1 MTDKTINTVENHNG
15 QRGNSSIL
23 ARRIIVLC
31 LSLVFTISVVFTAV
45 NLLNIANITNRNLK
59 STAELTMRYL
69 NLDISAAIL
78 PALDLT
84 NSVAAM
90 VPQIDS
96 FDNMGDIFENMLPT
110 VPSVF
115 EIYYGTALSRFEG
128 GSFATATDWEPYLT
142 NPEWDQVKRPWF
154 ITSMQNPG
162 KTVITD
168 PYEDSST
175 GEICVTIVRTV
186 ESGGKVI
193 GVVGTDV
200 FLDVLTEIVTS
211 RKLTSDGDT
220 FIIDKEGLYLVHQ
233 NQDYVMQRN
242 FFDNE
247 GKVLK
252 GKIDSNVQVI
262 ILENKYWASM
272 PASGMDWII
281 ISTGST
287 DEMRGDFWR
296 LLTITVIIAL
306 VMAFLA
312 VIVSLRFGMII
323 TRPIVRLFGVLESIA
338 AGDLTRQIELKG
350 NDEIAQMTLMLK
362 KTQDSLRDILKDIDL
377 RARKLG
383 EVGEELSTI
392 MDESA
397 NILNNISSN
406 TQIITEKSINQS
418 ASVSETNATMN
429 QIGKN
434 NENLNQH
441 NETQTTSVSLSSKKK
456 KKMIRHTTVVTQSLV
471 QNEKN
476 VENLASASGEGYS
489 KVLKVSE
496 DINTVS
502 RESEKLL
509 EINQVIQKIASQTN
523 LLAMNAAIEAAH
535 AGSIGQGF
543 AVVADEIRK
552 LAESSRVQA
561 KTVSDVLK
569 TIKNALDSV
578 SNASGAILTGFA
590 VIEGAV
596 KTVSE
601 QENNIRDSMETQD
614 AGGKEILQNMQG
626 SQDITENV
634 RRSSGEMLTGSREVI
649 GEGERLETLTADVTN
664 GMKEIM
670 ESIKTLNTTVSRAD
684 EISRENRTS
693 VDVLLE
699 KISRFRI

>member
-1 MTDKTINTVENHNG
+1 MAFKFVKTAGNSVAR
-15 QRGNSSIL
+15 RGNSNVL

-31 LSLVFTISVVFTAV
+31 LSLVFTISAVFTALNLV
-45 NLLNIANITNRNLK
+45 NIVNITNRNLK

-69 NLDISAAIL
+69 NLDINAAIL

-96 FDNMGDIFENMLPT
+96 FDDMGDIFESMLPT

-142 NPEWDQVKRPWF
+142 NPDWDQIKRPWF
-154 ITSMQNPG
+154 ITSVQNQG
-162 KTVITD
+162 KTVITE

-200 FLDVLTEIVTS
+200 FLDVLTEIVTG
-211 RKLTSDGDT
+211 RKITSDGDT
-220 FIIDKEGLYLVHQ
+220 FIIDKEGLYLVHK
-233 NQDYVMQRN
+233 NDDYIIQRN

-247 GKVLK
+247 GKILK
-252 GKIDSNVQVI
+252 GKINSNAQVI
-262 ILENKYWASM
+262 VMGNIYWASM
-272 PASGMDWII
+272 PVSGMDWTIV
-281 ISTGST
+281 STGST

-296 LLTITVIIAL
+296 LLTVTVVLAL
-306 VMAFLA
+306 VMALVA
-312 VIVSLRFGMII
+312 VIVSLRFGMIL
-323 TRPIVRLFGVLESIA
+323 TRPIVRLFGVLEAIA

-350 NDEIAQMTLMLK
+350 NDEIAQMTHMLS
-362 KTQDSLRDILKDIDL
+362 KTQDNLRDILKNIDL

-383 EVGEELSTI
+383 EVGVELSKI
-392 MDESA
+392 MNDSA
-397 NILNNISSN
+397 IALDKVSTN
-406 TQIITEKSINQS
+406 TQTMTEKSVSQS
-418 ASVSETNATMN
+418 ASVTETNATMN
-429 QIGKN
+429 QIVKSI
-434 NENLNQH
+434 ESLNQH
-441 NETQTTSVSLSSKKK
+441 IETQATSVSRSSTEIE
-456 KKMIRHTTVVTQSLV
+456 KMIRQTTEVTQSLV

-489 KVLKVSE
+489 KVQKVSS

-502 RESEKLL
+502 QESEKLL
-509 EINQVIQKIASQTN
+509 EINHVIQKIASQTN

-535 AGSIGQGF
+535 AGDIGKGF

-552 LAESSRVQA
+552 LAESSRIQA
-561 KTVSDVLK
+561 KTVSDVLR
-569 TIKNALDSV
+569 TIKKALDSV

-590 VIEGAV
+590 VIDEAV
-596 KTVSE
+596 KTVAE
-601 QENNIRDSMETQD
+601 QEDYIRNTMETQD
-614 AGGKEILQNMQG
+614 AGSKEILQNMEA
-626 SQDITENV
+626 SQEITENV
-634 RRSSGEMLTGSREVI
+634 RHSSGEMLTGSHEVI
-649 GEGERLETLTADVTN
+649 GEGQRLETLTTDLTN

-670 ESIKTLNTTVSRAD
+670 ESVNTLNTTVSRAD
-684 EISRENRTS
+684 EISQENKAS
-693 VDVLLE
+693 IDVLLE
-699 KISRFRI
+699 AISRFRI